1 MSGNIFDELFNSI
14 ILPILVLLV
23 FAWIPSCI
31 VIWLINR
38 HFHKI
43 EKELD
48 RWIWLKKAEIKD
60 GIVWENK
67 VIVEYQPPKWLNPTE
82 VWFLYDWSVW
92 KPDIICMIYKWLS
105 MWLVSLQYEWWKI
118 IVKKLLDI
126 YSWAPRYEQ
135 VFWDIVFKKWNIVK
149 FPNERIYWELW
160 VVKQTLQKYCQENK
174 RIKKSSVYFSLEDLF
189 KGSNKISYIPF
200 WRLIWRFV
208 WWFMIIIWF
217 VVPIFSTSE
226 ILLSLSIVFPVVW
239 LFVVMCFGISLS
251 ETGNKG
257 VLKFTENWYKVV
269 AQIYWYKQFLE
280 SCEEK
285 QLQKFM
291 NQDPLYFDKTLPY
304 AIALGL
310 ENIISSKIP
319 DNIVLDDA
327 VEGAFLLEK
336 VL

>member
-1 MSGNIFDELFNSI
+1 MSGNIFDGLFTNV
-14 ILPILVLLV
+14 ILPILMILILI
-23 FAWIPSCI
+23 WIPSFI

-38 HFHKI
+38 HIRKI

-48 RWIWLKKAEIKD
+48 RWIWLKKAEIKE
-60 GIVWENK
+60 GNVWENK
-67 VIVEYQPPKWLNPTE
+67 VIIEYQPPKWLNPTE

-105 MWLVSLQYEWWKI
+105 MWLVSLEYEWWKI
-118 IVKKLLDI
+118 VVKKLLDI

-160 VVKQTLQKYCQENK
+160 EVKKTLLEYCQETE
-174 RIKKSSVYFSLEDLF
+174 RIQKASVYFSLEDIF
-189 KGSNKISYIPF
+189 NRSSKISYIPF
-200 WRLIWRFV
+200 WRLIWWFV
-208 WWFMIIIWF
+208 WCLMVIFWFIT
-217 VVPIFSTSE
+217 PIFTNSE
-226 ILLSLSIVFPVVW
+226 ILLALSLIVPVVW
-239 LFVVMCFGISLS
+239 LFVTLCFWVSLS
-251 ETGNKG
+251 ETDKKS
-257 VLKFTENWYKVV
+257 VFKFTENWYKVV
-269 AQIYWYKQFLE
+269 AQIYWYKQFLK

-285 QLQKFM
+285 QLKKFM
-291 NQDPLYFDKTLPY
+291 DQDPLYFDKTLPY

-319 DNIVLDDA
+319 ENVVLDDV
-327 VEGAFLLEK
+327 VEGALLLEK